1 GSSEI
6 GPGRSSSATARTTV
20 VRTAAKRGPRG
31 STPTTGRA
39 RSGGVA
45 GGSGRV
51 RDALTGGLL
60 GRSYGYAA
68 RPRVR
73 GDDAGTES
81 RESAGPSQTVRRDT
95 GTSACGSGPLPCAWS
110 TRSTA

>member
-1 GSSEI
+1 MAYGVAATPSSAPTANTAPWASTRATPT
-6 GPGRSSSATARTTV
+6 GPGTSSSATARTTV

-81 RESAGPSQTVRRDT
+81 RESADRKN
-95 GTSACGSGPLPCAWS
+95 
-110 TRSTA
+110 

>member
-1 GSSEI
+1 
-6 GPGRSSSATARTTV
+6 
-20 VRTAAKRGPRG
+20 
-31 STPTTGRA
+31 GRA

-68 RPRVR
+68 KPRVR

-110 TRSTA
+110 TRSTAWLREYARRAQPHEPASEMWTPRPHDETS